1 MDTILLEGSVC
12 LILPAS
18 PVPIGMPRV
27 SLIRRLGVMAMGR
40 MGLIGLQIRLLIRMH
55 IRLHINGFVEI
66 GCMPGSMA

>member
-1 MDTILLEGSVC
+1 
-12 LILPAS
+12 
-18 PVPIGMPRV
+18 MPRV